1 MKVKESLSK
10 FKGTFSATLSKVSF
24 KIEQKAPEICLAIG
38 IAGVITAT
46 IVACKAT
53 LSVKDICDDA
63 KKKEEELKSDHEN
76 TVSVDE
82 NGDIQDDVVSEKELK
97 NEIGK
102 VYIDAGWSIAKLY
115 APAVIIG
122 SIALALLL
130 KSHFTLVSRNIALAA
145 GYAAL
150 AKEFDEYRQNVID
163 RYGEDV
169 DKELRFNINKEA
181 IKEGIEPSKKKETAL
196 IPARTRF
203 IFDETTSD
211 LWQKS
216 LVYNIDFLSL
226 TEHNAN
232 ELLRAKRH
240 LFVNDI
246 LEMMHMDPIQSG
258 QDNGWIYDPM
268 IEHKIVFTTYTTGD
282 NSGIWFELNIDGDIR
297 HSLIAA

>member
-1 MKVKESLSK
+1 MKVKEALST
-10 FKGTFSATLSKVSF
+10 FKNTFNAAVSNVSF
-24 KIEQKAPEICLAIG
+24 KIEQKAPEICLVVG
-38 IAGVITAT
+38 IVGVVGACV
-46 IVACKAT
+46 VACKAT
-53 LSVKDICDDA
+53 LSLPEIVEETKE
-63 KKKEEELKSDHEN
+63 KEEELKEQYDK
-76 TVSVDE
+76 TVTIE
-82 NGDIQDDVVSEKELK
+82 EGGDIQSSEKSEAELK
-97 NEIGK
+97 NDIRKLYLG
-102 VYIDAGWSIAKLY
+102 AGFNIAKLY
-115 APAVIIG
+115 IPAVLIG
-122 SIALALLL
+122 SIAIGLIL
-130 KSHFTLVSRNIALAA
+130 KSHFAMVSRNIAICGA
-145 GYAAL
+145 YAAL
-150 AKEFDEYRQNVID
+150 QKEFDEYRKNVINK
-163 RYGEDV
+163 YGEDA
-169 DKELRFNINKEA
+169 DKEMRFGINPDADES
-181 IKEGIEPSKKKETAL
+181 EESKTETTAL

-258 QDNGWIYDPM
+258 QDNGWVYDPM